1 MEILNFLVTL
11 IFAYIACLGFG
22 FIFHIRGKLLF
33 IAPIGG
39 VIIWAAELI
48 LRDAVTSGVVR
59 ALLATML
66 AAIFC
71 ETIARVMKVPVTMFM
86 IIAILPLVPGGGIYY
101 TMLACINSD
110 YELFVSKGIETIGIA
125 GAIAVGMLLISTFF
139 RIGTTI
145 TRQLKK
151 SKKNSL

>member
-1 MEILNFLVTL
+1 MEILNFAVTL
-11 IFAYIACLGFG
+11 LFAYIACLGFG
-22 FIFHIRGKLLF
+22 FIYHIRGKLLF

-48 LRDAVTSGVVR
+48 LKDAVTSVVVR

-71 ETIARVMKVPVTMFM
+71 ETIARIMKVPVTMFM

-110 YELFVSKGIETIGIA
+110 YALFATKGIETIGIA

-139 RIGTTI
+139 RIGTAI
-145 TRQLKK
+145 IRHF
-151 SKKNSL
+151 KKNQA

>member
-1 MEILNFLVTL
+1 MEILNFAITLV
-11 IFAYIACLGFG
+11 FAYIACLGFG

-48 LRDAVTSGVVR
+48 LKDVVTSVVVR

-66 AAIFC
+66 TAIFC

-86 IIAILPLVPGGGIYY
+86 IIAILPLVPGGGIYH
-101 TMLACINSD
+101 TMQACINSD
-110 YELFVSKGIETIGIA
+110 YALFITKGIETIGIA

-145 TRQLKK
+145 ARHFKK
-151 SKKNSL
+151 KQA

>member
-1 MEILNFLVTL
+1 MEILNFVITL
-11 IFAYIACLGFG
+11 LFAYIACLGFG

-39 VIIWAAELI
+39 VIIWGAEL
-48 LRDAVTSGVVR
+48 LLQNVVSGVVVR
-59 ALLATML
+59 ALLATMA

-71 ETIARVMKVPVTMFM
+71 EAVARVMKVPVTMFM
-86 IIAILPLVPGGGIYY
+86 IIAILPLVPGGGIYH
-101 TMLACINSD
+101 TMEACIKSD
-110 YELFVSKGIETIGIA
+110 YALFVSKGIETIGIA

-145 TRQLKK
+145 ARHF
-151 SKKNSL
+151 KKNKA

>member
-1 MEILNFLVTL
+1 MDILLFAVTL
-11 IFAYIACLGFG
+11 VFAYIACLGFG

-33 IAPIGG
+33 ISPIGG

-48 LRDAVTSGVVR
+48 LKDVVTSVVVR
-59 ALLATML
+59 ALLATMI

-71 ETIARVMKVPVTMFM
+71 ESIARIMKVPVTMFM
-86 IIAILPLVPGGGIYY
+86 IIAILPLVPGGGIYH
-101 TMLACINSD
+101 TMQACINSD
-110 YELFVSKGIETIGIA
+110 YVLFATKGIETIGIA

-145 TRQLKK
+145 IRHFKK
-151 SKKNSL
+151 KQA

>member
-1 MEILNFLVTL
+1 MEILNFIITL
-11 IFAYIACLGFG
+11 LFAYIACLGFG

-33 IAPIGG
+33 VAPIGG

-48 LRDAVTSGVVR
+48 LRGVVTSVVVR

-71 ETIARVMKVPVTMFM
+71 ETIARIIKVPVIVFM
-86 IIAILPLVPGGGIYY
+86 VIAILPLVPGGGIYY
-101 TMLACINSD
+101 TMQACINSD
-110 YELFVSKGIETIGIA
+110 YDLFITKGIETIGVA
-125 GAIAVGMLLISTFF
+125 GAIAVGMLLISSFF

-145 TRQLKK
+145 VRHF
-151 SKKNSL
+151 KKNKA